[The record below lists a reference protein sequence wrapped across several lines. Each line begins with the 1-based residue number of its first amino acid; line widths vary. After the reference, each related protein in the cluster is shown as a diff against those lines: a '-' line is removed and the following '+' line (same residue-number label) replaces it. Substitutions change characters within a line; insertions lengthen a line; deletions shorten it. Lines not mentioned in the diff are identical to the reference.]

1 MRFNQRFPN
10 NMTRSVLPSSAAV
23 IVGGGSGNRFRGDKL
38 TVSLAGKPL
47 IAHTLSAFEGTVA
60 VSAIVLVV
68 PPGRE
73 EEFRTIAR
81 EEGISK
87 LTSVI
92 PGGEHR
98 HESVCLGLEALPPG
112 VELVAIHDAARPL
125 ITPDL
130 ITNCLEMAV
139 QEGASAL
146 AVPVTDTLHRID
158 ASGCAAGT
166 VDRTT
171 LRAMQTPQVFC
182 AAEIRDLLAAVSG
195 NPTDEVSVA
204 VAAGK
209 KVSLV
214 EHHKPNLKVTWP
226 HDVVMAEALL
236 RASGGKRERQ
246 NEK

>member
-1 MRFNQRFPN
+1 
-10 NMTRSVLPSSAAV
+10 MTQGIPTAAAV
-23 IVGGGSGNRFRGDKL
+23 IVGGGSGNRFGGDKL
-38 TVSLAGKPL
+38 TVSLDGKPL
-47 IAHTLSAFEGTVA
+47 IAHTLSAFEGTAA

-81 EEGISK
+81 DEGISK

-92 PGGEHR
+92 PGGDHR
-98 HESVCLGLEALPPG
+98 HESVRRGLEALPPE

-130 ITNCLEMAV
+130 ITSCLEMAA

-182 AAEIRDLLAAVSG
+182 AAEIRDLLTAVSG

-214 EHHKPNLKVTWP
+214 EHHEPNLKVTWP

-236 RASGGKRERQ
+236 RGRERQ
-246 NEK
+246 NEE

>member
-1 MRFNQRFPN
+1 
-10 NMTRSVLPSSAAV
+10 MTRFVLPSSAAV

-47 IAHTLSAFEGTVA
+47 IAHTLSAFEGTNA

-73 EEFRTIAR
+73 GEFRTIAR

-98 HESVCLGLEALPPG
+98 HESVRRGLEALPPG

-130 ITNCLEMAV
+130 ITSCLEMAA

-204 VAAGK
+204 VSAGK

-214 EHHKPNLKVTWP
+214 EHYEPNLKVTWP
-226 HDVVMAEALL
+226 QDVVMAEALL